1 MEGTTMKKSK
11 LIIIVAIVALLV
23 VGGAYAAWTSR
34 TTVSVNA
41 SSGEMDVAISATS
54 VGKVSEY
61 VVFAKNNI
69 TVSEDKKAATVSI
82 ANLYPGAEA
91 NATITITNT
100 GTIPVKL
107 SGCTQERISAVD
119 TKTNKELSATDAGM
133 LIVKYN
139 ATAVTKTGQVKASDS
154 SSSKTATLFSNANM
168 VIEAGATVTFDMQ
181 IMLDKNAADST
192 EKALYTFKFTPMF
205 VQAN

>member
-1 MEGTTMKKSK
+1 MKKSK

-61 VVFAKNNI
+61 VEFAKNNI
-69 TVSEDKKAATVSI
+69 SVSEDQKAATMSI

-119 TKTNKELSATDAGM
+119 TKTNKPLSATDAGM
-133 LIVKYN
+133 LLVKYN

-154 SSSKTATLFSNANM
+154 STAATATLFSTANM

>member
-1 MEGTTMKKSK
+1 MKKSR

-23 VGGAYAAWTSR
+23 VGGAYAAWTAR

-41 SSGEMDVAISATS
+41 SSGEMDVAISAAS

-61 VVFAKNNI
+61 VVFGKGDI
-69 TVSEDKKAATVSI
+69 TVSEDKKAATVTI

-107 SGCTQERISAVD
+107 SGATQERISAID
-119 TKTNKELSATDAGM
+119 TRTNKALSTTAAGM
-133 LIVKYN
+133 LVVKYN

-154 SSSKTATLFSNANM
+154 SSSTTATLFSSANM
-168 VIEAGATVTFDMQ
+168 VIEAGQTIQFDMQ
-181 IMLDKNAADST
+181 IMLDKNAGDDT

>member
-1 MEGTTMKKSK
+1 MKKSR

-23 VGGAYAAWTSR
+23 VGGAYAAWTAR

-41 SSGEMDVAISATS
+41 SSGEMDVAISSAS

-61 VVFAKNNI
+61 VVFGKNDVTI
-69 TVSEDKKAATVSI
+69 SQDKKAATVTI

-91 NATITITNT
+91 NATITITNI

-107 SGCTQERISAVD
+107 SGCTQERISAINTRD
-119 TKTNKELSATDAGM
+119 NKALSTTDAGM

-154 SSSKTATLFSNANM
+154 STATTATLFANANM
-168 VIEAGATVTFDMQ
+168 VIEAGQTITFDMQ
-181 IMLDKNAADST
+181 IELDENAGDGT

>member
-1 MEGTTMKKSK
+1 MKKSR
-11 LIIIVAIVALLV
+11 LIIIVAIVALLA
-23 VGGAYAAWTSR
+23 VGGAYAAWTAR

-54 VGKVSEY
+54 VGTVSEY
-61 VVFAKNNI
+61 VVFSKTNI
-69 TVSEDKKAATVSI
+69 SVSEDKKAATVSI

-91 NATITITNT
+91 NATIVITNT

-107 SGCTQERISAVD
+107 SGCTQERISAIN
-119 TKTNKELSATDAGM
+119 TETNKPLSTTDAGM

-139 ATAVTKTGQVKASDS
+139 ATAVTKAGQVKASDTS
-154 SSSKTATLFSNANM
+154 AAATATLFPTAVM
-168 VIEAGATVTFDMQ
+168 VIEAGQTITFDMQ
-181 IMLDKNAADST
+181 ILLDKNAADTT
-192 EKALYTFKFTPMF
+192 ENALYTFKFTPMF

>member
-1 MEGTTMKKSK
+1 VKKSR

-69 TVSEDKKAATVSI
+69 TVSEDKKAATVTIS
-82 ANLYPGAEA
+82 NLYPGAEA

-119 TKTNKELSATDAGM
+119 TKTNNALSATDAGM

-154 SSSKTATLFSNANM
+154 SSATTATLFSNANM
-168 VIEAGATVTFDMQ
+168 VIEAGQTVTFDMQ

>member
-1 MEGTTMKKSK
+1 MKKSR

-23 VGGAYAAWTSR
+23 VGGAYAAWTAR

-61 VVFAKNNI
+61 VSFSKGNI
-69 TVSEDKKAATVSI
+69 SVSDDKKAATISI
-82 ANLYPGAEA
+82 ENLYPGAEA
-91 NATITITNT
+91 NATIVITNI

-119 TKTNKELSATDAGM
+119 TRTNKALSTTDAGM

-154 SSSKTATLFSNANM
+154 SAAQTATLFPTANM
-168 VIEAGATVTFDMQ
+168 VIEAGQTVTFDMQ
-181 IMLDKNAADST
+181 ILLDQNAGDGT

>member
-1 MEGTTMKKSK
+1 MKKSK

-82 ANLYPGAEA
+82 SNLYPGAEA

-107 SGCTQERISAVD
+107 SGCTQERISSVD
-119 TKTNKELSATDAGM
+119 TKTNKPLSATDAGM

-154 SSSKTATLFSNANM
+154 SSATTATLFSNANI
-168 VIEAGATVTFDMQ
+168 VIEAGQTVTFDMQ